1 MNIAM
6 VISAFNN
13 APKKTNNL
21 NLFTLKLVPTESIS
35 KPIKGSFMMST
46 AFINKSM
53 GTRQLKGRFNTLDRY
68 RK

>member
-1 MNIAM
+1 ME
-6 VISAFNN
+6 
-13 APKKTNNL
+13 
-21 NLFTLKLVPTESIS
+21 PTESIS

-46 AFINKSM
+46 AFINISM